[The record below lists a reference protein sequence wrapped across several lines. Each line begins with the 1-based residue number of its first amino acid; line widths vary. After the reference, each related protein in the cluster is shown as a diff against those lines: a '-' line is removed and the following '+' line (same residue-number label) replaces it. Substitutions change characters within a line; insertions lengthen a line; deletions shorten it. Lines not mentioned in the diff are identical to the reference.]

1 MGSPSSV
8 RIVTIKQGRYVYV
21 RIVGTAKTARIHLT
35 LIGANHQVL
44 KTMTRYVAT
53 NKSARV
59 GNLRLGTNVRVVRVA
74 L

>member
-1 MGSPSSV
+1 M
-8 RIVTIKQGRYVYV
+8 TINKGRYVVV
-21 RIVGTAKTARIHLT
+21 RIAGTAKMARIHLT

-44 KTMTRYVAT
+44 KTLTRYVAT

-59 GNLRLGTNVRVVRVA
+59 GNLRLGTKVHAVRVA